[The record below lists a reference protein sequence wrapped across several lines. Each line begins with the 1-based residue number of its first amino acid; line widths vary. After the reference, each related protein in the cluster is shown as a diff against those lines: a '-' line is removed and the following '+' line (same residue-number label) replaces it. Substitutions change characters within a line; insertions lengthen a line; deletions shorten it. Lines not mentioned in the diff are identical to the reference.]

1 MEQKTLNLQ
10 NLEIDI
16 SKVGNLIFLDSEYDY
31 NEVVL
36 NLNNLL
42 DEKDINIISEI
53 CEDLPQKNE
62 LQFNWNYTF
71 NNEIILQISEED
83 TNNYILYFPLINLR
97 VLTVGFNTNNIH
109 NPFFNTNL
117 QQYLKNTWW
126 KTLVLWGN
134 IITQLKERSRRT
146 TVTIEVENKIIKH
159 YDIK

>member
-97 VLTVGFNTNNIH
+97 VSTVGFNTNNIH

-146 TVTIEVENKIIKH
+146 TATIKVENKIIKH